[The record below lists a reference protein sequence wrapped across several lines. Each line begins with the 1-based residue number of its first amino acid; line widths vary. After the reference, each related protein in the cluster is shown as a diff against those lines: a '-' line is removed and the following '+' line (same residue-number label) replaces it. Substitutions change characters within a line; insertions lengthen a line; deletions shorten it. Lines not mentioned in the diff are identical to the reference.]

1 MLIEEVRGT
10 LLRDASVR
18 TLKESGEGN
27 GDEGLGDSEA
37 ADGIW

>member
-1 MLIEEVRGT
+1 MLIEEVREF

-18 TLKESGEGN
+18 TLKESGGN